1 MEALV
6 ERKQVMGLFN
16 ALPDDKI
23 GYVLR
28 VVQNLSKQEVT
39 PSYPADS
46 LEAEAEHRAQVEAAF
61 KETAG
66 MWSGKDPP
74 ARQGAAGARR
84 TPHPLPA
91 PPRAA

>member
-39 PSYPADS
+39 PS
-46 LEAEAEHRAQVEAAF
+46 
-61 KETAG
+61 
-66 MWSGKDPP
+66 
-74 ARQGAAGARR
+74 
-84 TPHPLPA
+84 
-91 PPRAA
+91 